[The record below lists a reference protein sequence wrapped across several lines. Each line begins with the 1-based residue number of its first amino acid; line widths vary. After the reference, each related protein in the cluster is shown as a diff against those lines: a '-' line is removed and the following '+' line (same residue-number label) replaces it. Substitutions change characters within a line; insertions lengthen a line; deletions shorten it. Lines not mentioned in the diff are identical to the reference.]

1 MAHIENE
8 KAKELAHVGNLK
20 PIHRENSEHKN
31 AEFESKP
38 VADALSIVYDA
49 IDSTVGGVIIT
60 DDQGSITYV
69 NPSFLRMF
77 GYADKSEVLGMN
89 AALLFPGDEIR
100 HFADVQAV
108 IDVTDGNTEE
118 FTVQTRDGDMCFVE
132 VSSSIVRN
140 STGRIEGRMA
150 SLVDITR
157 RKQLEQEQKSLI
169 QKLQDALEKIKTL
182 RGLIP
187 ICAACKNIRDDQG
200 FWHHVEEYISQH
212 AEVKFSHG
220 ICPDCMKKLYPEV
233 QPDDSAESDNHN

>member
-1 MAHIENE
+1 MRNEVKTKTQLISGIESVRRKVFDTE
-8 KAKELAHVGNLK
+8 QTGLELKHAVD
-20 PIHRENSEHKN
+20 
-31 AEFESKP
+31 
-38 VADALSIVYDA
+38 VLSIVYDA

-60 DDQGSITYV
+60 DAQGNITYV

-89 AALLFPGDEIR
+89 AALLFPGEEIR

-108 IDVTDGNTEE
+108 IDVSDGDTEE
-118 FTVQTRDGDMCFVE
+118 FTVQTKDGGVCFVE

-140 STGRIEGRMA
+140 SAGKVEGRMA
-150 SLVDITR
+150 SFVDISR
-157 RKQLEQEQKSLI
+157 RKQLEQEQKNLI

-187 ICAACKNIRDDQG
+187 ICAACKNIRDDRG
-200 FWHHVEEYISQH
+200 FWHQVEEYISQH

-233 QPDDSAESDNHN
+233 QSEDLAE

>member
-1 MAHIENE
+1 MVQIKDIINTKPKLVGKL
-8 KAKELAHVGNLK
+8 KA
-20 PIHRENSEHKN
+20 IHQKVTDHKN
-31 AEFESKP
+31 AELESKP
-38 VADALSIVYDA
+38 TADALSIVYDA

-60 DDQGSITYV
+60 DAQGNITYV

-89 AALLFPGDEIR
+89 AALLFPGEEIR
-100 HFADVQAV
+100 NFSDVQAV
-108 IDVTDGNTEE
+108 IAVSDGDTEE
-118 FTVQTRDGDMCFVE
+118 FTVQTKGGGVCFVE

-140 STGRIEGRMA
+140 NAGKVEGRMA
-150 SLVDITR
+150 SFVDITR
-157 RKQLEQEQKSLI
+157 RKHLEQEQKNLI

-187 ICAACKNIRDDQG
+187 ICAACMKIRDDRG
-200 FWHHVEEYISQH
+200 FWHRVDEYISQH

-233 QPDDSAESDNHN
+233 HMEDSAE